1 MGIRQTM
8 NENPGVSIGITA
20 GVILLVIIIIVYE
33 LMPRRASTTA
43 NLNQTF
49 FSTDDGQ
56 TWFADDASKL
66 PPFMKD
72 GKPAYKAVVFRC
84 GNGKPFVAH
93 LERFTEEGKKRAE
106 EARQKTGRAYAGMG
120 VMSMLEVKKPGQPT
134 WVRLSNDTSRQ
145 WSEIMKVTCPDGG
158 SPEPVL
164 PGQQ

>member
-8 NENPGVSIGITA
+8 NENPGVSIGVTA
-20 GVILLVIIIIVYE
+20 GIILLVIVVIVWE
-33 LMPRRASTTA
+33 LAGGKKSNGVA
-43 NLNQTF
+43 NLNQSF
-49 FSTDDGQ
+49 FSTDDGK
-56 TWFADDASKL
+56 TFFADDVSKL

-84 GNGKPFVAH
+84 GTGQPFVAY
-93 LERFTEEGKKRAE
+93 LERFTEDGKKKAE
-106 EARQKTGRAYAGMG
+106 EARQKTGRPYGGMAAGL
-120 VMSMLEVKKPGQPT
+120 LEVKKPGQPN
-134 WVRLSNDTSRQ
+134 WVRLNGESSKQ

>member
-8 NENPGVSIGITA
+8 NENPGVSIGVTA
-20 GVILLVIIIIVYE
+20 GVILLVIIVIVWE
-33 LMPRRASTTA
+33 LAGGKKAGPAGA
-43 NLNQTF
+43 LNQTF
-49 FSTDDGQ
+49 FSTDDGK
-56 TWFADDASKL
+56 TYFADDSSKL

-84 GNGKPFVAH
+84 GNGQPFVAH

-106 EARQKTGRAYAGMG
+106 EARQKTGRTYGGMG
-120 VMSMLEVKKPGQPT
+120 MMSMLEVKKPGQPN
-134 WVRLSNDTSRQ
+134 WVRLSNETSKQ

-164 PGQQ
+164 PGQ